1 MRELKLRAQTRG
13 HILESRVTSP
23 KGEIG
28 CCFDEKEKIICNC
41 CCCCCCFFFFNKEER
56 KPIVIDPYLIRNGSN
71 CSCKE

>member
-13 HILESRVTSP
+13 HILESSVTSP

-41 CCCCCCFFFFNKEER
+41 CCCCCCFFFLTKKRGN
-56 KPIVIDPYLIRNGSN
+56 LL
-71 CSCKE
+71 

>member
-41 CCCCCCFFFFNKEER
+41 CCCCFFFLTKKRGN
-56 KPIVIDPYLIRNGSN
+56 LL
-71 CSCKE
+71 

>member
-28 CCFDEKEKIICNC
+28 CCCFDEKEKIICNC
-41 CCCCCCFFFFNKEER
+41 CCCCFFFFLTKKRGN
-56 KPIVIDPYLIRNGSN
+56 LL
-71 CSCKE
+71 